1 MGQLG
6 DIKMETERVIEG
18 AGDALTDDIVGRL
31 AEVAGDS
38 LVLLDTVNNSNLDK
52 ALPAISRMVE
62 NGDLDRVVDLARL
75 MGTASDAVTDDIV
88 GRLAETA
95 SELMSIADRLTRSDG
110 LTRLLDL
117 LEREHVID
125 ALIDFGEAAATAKAE
140 HTPSSKGGIKGIMG
154 TMQDPDVQDA
164 LQFFG
169 AMFKELKKEN

>member
-6 DIKMETERVIEG
+6 DIKMEAERIIEG

-38 LVLLDTVNNSNLDK
+38 LVLLDKANNSNLDK

-75 MGTASDAVTDDIV
+75 MGTASDVVTDDIV

-95 SELMSIADRLTRSDG
+95 
-110 LTRLLDL
+110 
-117 LEREHVID
+117 
-125 ALIDFGEAAATAKAE
+125 GE
-140 HTPSSKGGIKGIMG
+140 
-154 TMQDPDVQDA
+154 
-164 LQFFG
+164 
-169 AMFKELKKEN
+169 